1 MNILYFHVK
10 KKNPVGSFHELLLHD
25 HGLFVNL
32 GWISLEFYESLLYI
46 YIYIL
51 FGILKIL
58 FQLANQN
65 EYLKYLC

>member
-1 MNILYFHVK
+1 M
-10 KKNPVGSFHELLLHD
+10 GSFHELSLYD

-32 GWISLEFYESLLYI
+32 GWISLRVLRKS

-58 FQLANQN
+58 FQLANHN

>member
-1 MNILYFHVK
+1 M
-10 KKNPVGSFHELLLHD
+10 GSFHELLLYD

-32 GWISLEFYESLLYI
+32 GWISLEFYESLLSIYI

-65 EYLKYLC
+65 KYLKYLC